1 MALVVQ
7 ALCCWV
13 KSLGKIDFH
22 TQVLCN
28 FSQSIYCKL
37 YMGGSNNTRIQ
48 KKTCNYDLVPP
59 IKLSQLIQS
68 SEESSK
74 INLQCGL
81 KYEKSKKASD
91 TQNVCQWWHPGWKR
105 IDVRVST
112 LWCQIRTARSLL
124 GPVVEYPRVDFCGPC
139 FSFFAPCDFYSD
151 HVFHFNPPA
160 VFIQTTFFQNVTTRV
175 LLWWE
180 L

>member
-7 ALCCWV
+7 AWCCWV

-22 TQVLCN
+22 TQVVCN

-37 YMGGSNNTRIQ
+37 YIRGGGVTTQGFR
-48 KKTCNYDLVPP
+48 KTCNYNLVPP

-81 KYEKSKKASD
+81 KYEKS
-91 TQNVCQWWHPGWKR
+91 
-105 IDVRVST
+105 VRHAECVPMMTSW
-112 LWCQIRTARSLL
+112 LK
-124 GPVVEYPRVDFCGPC
+124 E
-139 FSFFAPCDFYSD
+139 
-151 HVFHFNPPA
+151 N
-160 VFIQTTFFQNVTTRV
+160 
-175 LLWWE
+175 
-180 L
+180 